1 MKPIVLL
8 DVDGV
13 LADFVG
19 PYLDVVNSLTFDKG
33 ITLMR
38 HQREDVKTWRIS
50 ESLGLTDEIKAA
62 VDVKVKSVGFCAGLP
77 VIDGAKEGVKA
88 LQEISEVYIATSPWK
103 GPHWSHERAEWLE
116 KHFGIEQ
123 DRVMQG
129 KAKFLLDGDVL
140 IDDKA
145 STVGRWVARHPGFG
159 LLWSTSHNLK
169 DSAGLRVHGW
179 TEVLYLVNVL
189 RVIQEGR

>member
-1 MKPIVLL
+1 MKPVVLL

-19 PYLDVVNSLTFDKG
+19 PYLDAVHDLTK
-33 ITLMR
+33 IK

-62 VDVKVKSVGFCAGLP
+62 VDVKVKSAGFCAGLP
-77 VIDGAKEGVKA
+77 VITGAKEGVKA
-88 LQEISEVYIATSPWK
+88 LENIADVYIATSPWR
-103 GPHWSHERAEWLE
+103 GPNWSHERVEWLE
-116 KHFGIEQ
+116 KHFGIDQ

-145 STVGRWVARHPGFG
+145 ATVGRWVSKHPGFG
-159 LLWSTSHNLK
+159 LLWSTPHNLK

-179 TEVLYLVNVL
+179 AEVLYLVKTISVFLN
-189 RVIQEGR
+189 GR